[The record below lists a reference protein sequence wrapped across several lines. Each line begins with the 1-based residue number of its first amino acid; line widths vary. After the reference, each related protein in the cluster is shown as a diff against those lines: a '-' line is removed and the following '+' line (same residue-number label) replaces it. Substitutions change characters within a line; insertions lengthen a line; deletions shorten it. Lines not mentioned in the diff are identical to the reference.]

1 MSEMK
6 NTPDG
11 NIGRLTLQGENVEL
25 RMRYP
30 GRMIFKRFIKIS
42 L

>member
-11 NIGRLTLQGENVEL
+11 NIGRLTLQGKKCGTKDE
-25 RMRYP
+25 
-30 GRMIFKRFIKIS
+30 IS
-42 L
+42 RKNDF